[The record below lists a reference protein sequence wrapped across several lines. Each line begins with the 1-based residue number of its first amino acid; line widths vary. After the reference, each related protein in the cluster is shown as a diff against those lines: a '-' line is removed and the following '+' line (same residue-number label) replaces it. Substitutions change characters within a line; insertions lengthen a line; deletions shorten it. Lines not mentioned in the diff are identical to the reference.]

1 LLHGGGVMAALL
13 RDWQINGIFSVY
25 SGSPFTVS
33 AAAAS
38 LNAPANTQTADQVK
52 PDVAK
57 LGGIGSGN
65 PWFDTTA
72 FQSVTAVRFGNT
84 GRNILRG
91 PGVVEVNAGLFRN
104 IPWSERFTL
113 QFRAEAFNL
122 SNTPHF
128 DNPAANVSTATSFG
142 TITSAQQD
150 QRTVR
155 FSLRLAF

>member
-1 LLHGGGVMAALL
+1 M
-13 RDWQINGIFSVY
+13 Y

-38 LNAPANTQTADQVK
+38 LNAPANTQTADQVT
-52 PDVAK
+52 PEVAK
-57 LGGIGSGN
+57 LGGIGIGN

-72 FQSVTAVRFGNT
+72 FRSVTTARFGTT

-91 PGVVEVNAGLFRN
+91 PGVVNVDAGIFRN
-104 IPWSERFTL
+104 IPLSERFRL

-128 DNPAANVSTATSFG
+128 DNPAANVSNATNFG

-150 QRTVR
+150 QRLIR
-155 FSLRLAF
+155 FSLRVEF